1 MTMLRYR
8 RQRAGTHTH
17 TGSISIAAPPATVW
31 ELITTADTIC
41 EWYDTWDT
49 VEHDTA
55 ETRLRVGTSFLLT
68 RHRLGRDD
76 TARCRVIDLSA
87 QSWLRWEQSS
97 AHTPTMSVT
106 FHLIPGAETGTTE
119 VRHTRTWSTP

>member
-1 MTMLRYR
+1 MTYADSDT
-8 RQRAGTHTH
+8 QTE
-17 TGSISIAAPPATVW
+17 SIGISAPPETVW

-55 ETRLRVGTSFLLT
+55 EPRLRVGTSFRLT

-76 TARCRVIDLSA
+76 TAHCRVTDICATSQL
-87 QSWLRWEQSS
+87 QWEQSS
-97 AHTPTMSVT
+97 PHTPTMLVT
-106 FHLIPGAETGTTE
+106 FHLIPGADTGTTE
-119 VRHTRTWSTP
+119 VRHTRTWSTT